1 MYRQNECSDL
11 EMVVSCLHKIW
22 RTSLA
27 SVSFLFQVLF
37 YLHLLADFFL
47 AVRGKKKEKLTD
59 VVQMYLIFLQ
69 KQQIFCYADQTR
81 IRKQREQVDRS
92 GETQW
97 VCLLTAFAIKHT
109 EETATCR
116 LRFLLSFRW
125 WKSFTSWVVSKTK
138 TSNFLFDLCL
148 WFECKAAKWWWL
160 MHQSFSQWPRSHTF
174 SCWPL
179 SSNVFAKYSLCRLVK
194 SQGVS
199 WCESSWNVSLML
211 HAAPSDAL
219 LHHQSRN
226 KGELPSTSAQGKH
239 WRVKKNDNDAAII
252 Y

>member
-37 YLHLLADFFL
+37 YLHLLGDFFL

-69 KQQIFCYADQTR
+69 KQHIFCYADQTR
-81 IRKQREQVDRS
+81 IRKQTEQVDRS

-109 EETATCR
+109 EETETCR
-116 LRFLLSFRW
+116 LRFLLSVRW

-138 TSNFLFDLCL
+138 TSNFLFDLGL

-160 MHQSFSQWPRSHTF
+160 MHQNFFPVT
-174 SCWPL
+174 
-179 SSNVFAKYSLCRLVK
+179 
-194 SQGVS
+194 
-199 WCESSWNVSLML
+199 
-211 HAAPSDAL
+211 
-219 LHHQSRN
+219 
-226 KGELPSTSAQGKH
+226 T
-239 WRVKKNDNDAAII
+239 
-252 Y
+252 